1 MATMTTSSISAP
13 VLKTLATR
21 MLSIENPDLI
31 HNIPA
36 MRERLPLHGGYT
48 MLFRRPVKLG
58 AALVPLGNTGA
69 TPPSSTISVVDIEA
83 TPSFYGSWTEI
94 NEQVVIQ
101 NQDKPLNYS
110 TQLLGL
116 QLRETEDQLTKNM
129 LLASAAFVNCVGGAG
144 GDNPTELTVSDAD
157 SVVRALLGA
166 SAKRMLDGI
175 EGTNRF
181 GTAPIKNSYL
191 ALAHTDLSGDL
202 QSTPGFKHVSE
213 YPSQTNIPMAE
224 WGQLSSLRFMLSPVG
239 AVTRNSSL
247 LGNDV
252 YDIFCMGMEAIGI
265 VDQDGFYAQLL
276 YTPPS
281 IAGGPL
287 HQNATLAWKT
297 SFVSTI
303 LHEFWCIRM
312 RCTLRL

>member
-1 MATMTTSSISAP
+1 MAVSTTSSISAP

-31 HNIPA
+31 HNIGA
-36 MRERLPLHGGYT
+36 MRERMPMHGGRT
-48 MLFRRPVKLG
+48 MVFRRPVKL
-58 AALVPLGNTGA
+58 APALVPLGNTGA
-69 TPPSSTISVVDIEA
+69 TPPSSTVQVVDIEA

-94 NEQVVIQ
+94 NEQLVIQ
-101 NQDKPLNYS
+101 NQDKPLNYH

-129 LLASAAFVNCVGGAG
+129 MMSSAAFVNCVGGVN
-144 GDNPTELTVSDAD
+144 GDIPSEITVSDAD

-175 EGTNRF
+175 DGANKF

-191 ALAHTDLSGDL
+191 ALAHTDISGDL

-213 YPSQTNIPMAE
+213 YPSQQNIPIAE

-239 AVTRNSSL
+239 AVTNGSSA
-247 LGNDV
+247 LGNAV
-252 YDIFCMGMEAIGI
+252 YDVFCMGMESIGI
-265 VDQDGFYAQLL
+265 VDQDGFYAQML

-303 LHEFWCIRM
+303 LHESWIIRM
-312 RCTLRL
+312 RCTLRV